1 MGKNLKS
8 LKQKMIIVLI
18 PLLVIAFLAVF
29 MVTYFTTRTIIL
41 KETESKVQNGI
52 DALDYHALSDF
63 NKILGLIENVQC
75 SVERSCQTEEEIKD
89 YIYSIG
95 DAYPETIP
103 TGIYCGLVSG
113 TYIDK
118 MWTPGSDW
126 VMKERP
132 WYTEGL
138 KADTVTLGE
147 MYLDADS
154 GKYIISIFAI
164 IKKKI
169 SSFALDS

>member
-103 TGIYCGLVSG
+103 TGI
-113 TYIDK
+113 
-118 MWTPGSDW
+118 
-126 VMKERP
+126 
-132 WYTEGL
+132 
-138 KADTVTLGE
+138 
-147 MYLDADS
+147 
-154 GKYIISIFAI
+154 
-164 IKKKI
+164 
-169 SSFALDS
+169 

>member
-126 VMKERP
+126 VMKE
-132 WYTEGL
+132 L
-138 KADTVTLGE
+138 SL
-147 MYLDADS
+147 
-154 GKYIISIFAI
+154 IHI
-164 IKKKI
+164 
-169 SSFALDS
+169 